1 MFFVLVMD
9 VLNRLLG
16 WLEQQGLLEPVAGLL
31 GHRVSLYADDLVMF
45 VRPDRQ
51 SLEAVKAVLHIF
63 GLATGLVAN
72 LEKSAATPI
81 NCSEEELSLVQSTL
95 NCLQV
100 QFPCRYLGI
109 PLSVFRL
116 KRSDEQPLIDKVA
129 ARIPGWNGGLLNAP
143 GRTALTKATLSAI
156 PVHTAIAVCLSPWAI
171 ATIDKLR
178 RAFIWSG
185 RDEVGG
191 GHCKVAWPV
200 VTRPKELGGLGVS
213 DLRRVGVTLRARWV
227 WQDRTNG
234 RPPRTAERQVIHLFQ
249 AATICSLGDGR
260 SIFFWTDA
268 WLHGQRIDSFAPLVV
283 AAVKKRKLRA
293 LVAEALP
300 GHVWVRH
307 LEGAFTQ
314 RFLIQFGLLCDK
326 LEEMQLV
333 DGPNTFI
340 WRLSA
345 NGQYSAASAYGAMF
359 LGSSPVLGAKELW
372 KTAAPAR
379 VRFFF
384 WLCLHDRCWTGNRR
398 FRHGLQQSDECV
410 LCDQA
415 PETLD
420 HILLG
425 CCLSR
430 QVWFIWLSKLQLQ
443 DVDTVAEERVPHWWI
458 SSRKLVPKTLRRGF
472 DTLVFLIGWLLWKE
486 RNARTFG
493 SAASL
498 PTALF
503 EAMLSEA
510 RAWESA
516 GCTQLGVLLARF

>member
-1 MFFVLVMD
+1 MKVLGLASLVRTIARQRARVRFLKEGDANTRFYHLQACHRTRKGRIESLHVEGAQLVTDAAMAE
-9 VLNRLLG
+9 VLYDHYNALLG
-16 WLEQQGLLEPVAGLL
+16 TN
-31 GHRVSLYADDLVMF
+31 F
-45 VRPDRQ
+45 VRSR
-51 SLEAVKAVLHIF
+51 
-63 GLATGLVAN
+63 
-72 LEKSAATPI
+72 
-81 NCSEEELSLVQSTL
+81 
-95 NCLQV
+95 
-100 QFPCRYLGI
+100 
-109 PLSVFRL
+109 
-116 KRSDEQPLIDKVA
+116 
-129 ARIPGWNGGLLNAP
+129 
-143 GRTALTKATLSAI
+143 
-156 PVHTAIAVCLSPWAI
+156 
-171 ATIDKLR
+171 
-178 RAFIWSG
+178 
-185 RDEVGG
+185 
-191 GHCKVAWPV
+191 
-200 VTRPKELGGLGVS
+200 
-213 DLRRVGVTLRARWV
+213 
-227 WQDRTNG
+227 
-234 RPPRTAERQVIHLFQ
+234 
-249 AATICSLGDGR
+249 
-260 SIFFWTDA
+260 
-268 WLHGQRIDSFAPLVV
+268 RIDSFAPLVV

-379 VRFFF
+379 
-384 WLCLHDRCWTGNRR
+384 
-398 FRHGLQQSDECV
+398 
-410 LCDQA
+410 A